1 MSLQIGV
8 RPQPPI
14 RVEEMNQ
21 STRKLFGTVLT
32 LVVLVVYS
40 WLATLIYERLLTGA
54 PPLALLAYFVV
65 AGLLWA
71 LPISFII
78 RWMARPDKV

>member
-1 MSLQIGV
+1 
-8 RPQPPI
+8 
-14 RVEEMNQ
+14 
-21 STRKLFGTVLT
+21 
-32 LVVLVVYS
+32 
-40 WLATLIYERLLTGA
+40 
-54 PPLALLAYFVV
+54 LALLAYFVV